1 MTQMLSIIEAGLHTT
16 VQDLGRYGYQ
26 RFGVPVSG
34 AMDSFAFKTANA
46 LIGNSETA
54 AGLEITA
61 LGPKIEFLEDT
72 RIAITGANLG
82 PLIDGE
88 PIELWASVKVERGSV
103 LTFSGPVEG
112 LRAWLSVLGG
122 IDVPLVMGSRSTYVK
137 GEIGGFGGRALLP
150 GDTVSTFDLEQDQ
163 DPEIYLPQDFD
174 IPRYTGEFELR
185 VVMGP
190 QDEAFTEAA
199 IDGLF
204 TSTYTVSMDQDRM
217 GCRLEG
223 PLLEHL
229 ESPDIISDGSPLGA
243 LQVSGDGM
251 PIVLLNDRG
260 TTGGYTKIANVV
272 GVDVGLLAQAMA
284 GDAVRFTKV
293 SVNHAHA
300 LLRQQ
305 HAMLASIS
313 QEADIQLS
321 RPKLHIRADGF
332 PVEVLD
338 ESGSPLTLAES
349 EGPSTMILGKATI
362 KEELHEFELEIHEK
376 SE

>member
-1 MTQMLSIIEAGLHTT
+1 
-16 VQDLGRYGYQ
+16 
-26 RFGVPVSG
+26 
-34 AMDSFAFKTANA
+34 
-46 LIGNSETA
+46 
-54 AGLEITA
+54 
-61 LGPKIEFLEDT
+61 
-72 RIAITGANLG
+72 
-82 PLIDGE
+82 
-88 PIELWASVKVERGSV
+88 
-103 LTFSGPVEG
+103 
-112 LRAWLSVLGG
+112 
-122 IDVPLVMGSRSTYVK
+122 
-137 GEIGGFGGRALLP
+137 
-150 GDTVSTFDLEQDQ
+150 
-163 DPEIYLPQDFD
+163 
-174 IPRYTGEFELR
+174 
-185 VVMGP
+185 
-190 QDEAFTEAA
+190 
-199 IDGLF
+199 
-204 TSTYTVSMDQDRM
+204 
-217 GCRLEG
+217 
-223 PLLEHL
+223 
-229 ESPDIISDGSPLGA
+229 
-243 LQVSGDGM
+243 M

-338 ESGSPLTLAES
+338 ESGCPLTLAES

-376 SE
+376 SD